1 MNSPQHYSDAVS
13 FRQALED
20 RLRKRDLGNGSVPK
34 CNKHCPSFPPEHFFL
49 MPPSMLVQYEGYF

>member
-20 RLRKRDLGNGSVPK
+20 RLRKRALGNGPVPK
-34 CNKHCPSFPPEHFFL
+34 CNKHCPPFSVL
-49 MPPSMLVQYEGYF
+49 PPSISF

>member
-20 RLRKRDLGNGSVPK
+20 RLRKRALGNGPVPK
-34 CNKHCPSFPPEHFFL
+34 CNKHCPPFSIIPAKAGIHPVPPL
-49 MPPSMLVQYEGYF
+49 